1 MLNFLLIFC
10 FPVTSLLLLLPL
22 LLYFDFCVNCMMTLG
37 WQITY
42 NVRRLLFQLKP
53 KTEANFQLDWNLTK
67 DQKRKKLRELL
78 LNPKGGLFQKL
89 CPFPFF
95 AVLPEMYNRKK
106 RIEYGMFVSKD
117 DSLLSPWVPP
127 SRDLRP
133 SIWSQF
139 RPVDVTL
146 YDLLYDHEPL
156 SQGQLSILPQTQHE
170 NFRGIC
176 IYKVPFFYRKRKEKN
191 WGVLKHKT
199 FWT

>member
-1 MLNFLLIFC
+1 
-10 FPVTSLLLLLPL
+10 
-22 LLYFDFCVNCMMTLG
+22 
-37 WQITY
+37 
-42 NVRRLLFQLKP
+42 
-53 KTEANFQLDWNLTK
+53 
-67 DQKRKKLRELL
+67 
-78 LNPKGGLFQKL
+78 
-89 CPFPFF
+89 
-95 AVLPEMYNRKK
+95 MYNRKK

-156 SQGQLSILPQTQHE
+156 SQGQLSIMPQTRHE

-176 IYKVPFFYRKRKEKN
+176 LKNLQSFFFTEKENKI
-191 WGVLKHKT
+191 KES
-199 FWT
+199 